1 MSTPSKPF
9 PRSAW
14 TAPTPGPRAV
24 PARSGSAPAN
34 APKKSA
40 RLAANSPAAARDRL
54 RAAAVTSPVKPPLI
68 PPPSPP
74 SRAPANLVG
83 PNRPAKYRV
92 LLVDDH
98 PMTREGLAAIVN
110 RQPDLE
116 VCCEASNP
124 AEAMS
129 ALPKARPDLL
139 VTDMSMPGRS
149 GIEFLKDVHAILPE
163 LPILVLSMHD
173 ELLYAERALRAGA
186 RAYLMK
192 DAGSAKVLEAIRQV
206 LNGQTYVSSQMS
218 ARLLDGMTGHRPRG
232 STSPIE
238 KLSDREFEVF
248 QLLGGG
254 KSTKEIAY
262 ALHLSPKTVDVHRGR
277 IKDKLQLKTA
287 TALLHHAVRWVE
299 TQTTRG

>member
-1 MSTPSKPF
+1 M
-9 PRSAW
+9 
-14 TAPTPGPRAV
+14 
-24 PARSGSAPAN
+24 
-34 APKKSA
+34 
-40 RLAANSPAAARDRL
+40 
-54 RAAAVTSPVKPPLI
+54 
-68 PPPSPP
+68 
-74 SRAPANLVG
+74 
-83 PNRPAKYRV
+83 

-124 AEAMS
+124 ADAMS

-149 GIEFLKDVHAILPE
+149 GIEFLKDVHALLPE

-192 DAGSAKVLEAIRQV
+192 DAGSAKVLEVIRQV
-206 LNGQTYVSSQMS
+206 LSGEAYVSPQMH
-218 ARLLDGMTGHRPRG
+218 ALLLNTVTGHHPRG
-232 STSPIE
+232 ANSPIE

-254 KSTKEIAY
+254 RSTKEIA
-262 ALHLSPKTVDVHRGR
+262 ATLHLSPKTVDVHRGR

-299 TQTTRG
+299 SQAAPC